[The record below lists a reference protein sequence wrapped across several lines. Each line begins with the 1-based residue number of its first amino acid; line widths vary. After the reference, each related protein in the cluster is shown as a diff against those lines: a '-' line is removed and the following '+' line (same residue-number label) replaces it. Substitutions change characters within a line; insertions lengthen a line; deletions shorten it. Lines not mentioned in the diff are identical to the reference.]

1 LKSLCK
7 INYFLNIFILLFI
20 ITCIPTAP
28 VKAQETRNKN
38 SLQKN
43 STRAD
48 IITGLVAHWNF
59 DNDNNSVNDISGYNL
74 AGRSHNISYDSGI
87 IGKSVL
93 FDSINDR
100 INISDTINK
109 LPDRIAGLDSGSISV
124 WFKFR
129 NVGGQM
135 LPIFYYGES
144 SNTAPH
150 NSLIIE
156 IGHGE
161 NISNR
166 RLYFTIVNSRFCYD
180 SQSNLEENNWYH
192 FVAVVGENGNT
203 GYLNGEE
210 MANRNYNLG
219 SDKNYKNFFSSVT
232 SNKLCAIGYGRYGL
246 NNNFFTFKG
255 NIDDLRIYN
264 RPLTEQDVKE
274 LYQIGSSQL
283 DYKPTYENV
292 AYGPYQRNILD
303 FWKAE
308 SLTQTPLVIFIHG
321 GGFHSGDKTQARS
334 GSNLDILKRCL
345 ENKVS
350 FAAIN
355 YRFKET
361 TRLDT
366 IMLDIARALQFIRS
380 KSVEWNIDKDRIAS
394 YGGSAGGGATIWLA
408 LNDDLADPNNPDL
421 ILREST
427 RLKVAGH
434 LNSQATYDFK
444 RWPEILNMPA
454 NEINAMVLNEPLTLY
469 HIPDTSWY
477 QNPEIIELRKK
488 LDMISMIDYTD
499 PPVYFE
505 SLNPNVPPTTSG
517 AIIHHPK
524 HPIYLKEIYT
534 SLGLEHAIVL
544 AETPQSERINMLD
557 FFFKYLLNNNTEV
570 DDRLNIPTG
579 YQLMQNF
586 PNPFNPST
594 EIRYVLQNA
603 SFVTLKVYDILG
615 REVTTLADE
624 FKTPGNY
631 SAFFT
636 LNSSLSSGVYF
647 YRLISGNYSITRKM
661 ILTK

>member
-1 LKSLCK
+1 VTK
-7 INYFLNIFILLFI
+7 
-20 ITCIPTAP
+20 
-28 VKAQETRNKN
+28 NKN
-38 SLQKN
+38 SLIKN
-43 STRAD
+43 SARAD
-48 IITGLVAHWNF
+48 ITTGLVAHWNF
-59 DNDNNSVNDISGYNL
+59 DNDNNSVSDISGYNL
-74 AGRSHNISYDSGI
+74 SGRSYNISYEAGI

-100 INISDTINK
+100 IIISDTINK
-109 LPDRIAGLDSGSISV
+109 LPDRIAGLDSGTISV

-192 FVAVVGENGNT
+192 FVAVVGKNGNT
-203 GYLNGEE
+203 GYLNGKE
-210 MANRNYNLG
+210 MTNRNYNLG

-255 NIDDLRIYN
+255 NIDDLRIFN

-274 LYQIGSSQL
+274 LYQMGASQF

-292 AYGPYQRNILD
+292 FYGPYERNVLD

-308 SLTQTPLVIFIHG
+308 SLTKTPLVIFIHG

-334 GSNLDILKRCL
+334 GSNLDNLKRCL

-366 IMLDIARALQFIRS
+366 IMLDIARALQFLRS

-408 LNDDLADPNNPDL
+408 LNNDLADPNNPDP

-444 RWPEILNMPA
+444 RWPEILNIPA
-454 NEINAMVLNEPLTLY
+454 NEINAMVVNEPLTLY

-477 QNPEIIELRKK
+477 QNPEIIELRKR

-557 FFFKYLLNNNTEV
+557 FFFKFLLNNNTEV
-570 DDRLNIPTG
+570 DDRFNIPTG
-579 YQLMQNF
+579 YQLMQNY

-594 EIRYVLQNA
+594 IITYQISEPGH
-603 SFVTLKVYDILG
+603 VTLKVFDLLG
-615 REVTTLADE
+615 SEVVSLVDE
-624 FKTPGNY
+624 FKEPGIYN
-631 SAFFT
+631 STFT
-636 LNSSLSSGVYF
+636 INNPSFSSGVYF
-647 YRLISGNYSITRKM
+647 YQLKTNKYIGTKKM
-661 ILTK
+661 ISIK